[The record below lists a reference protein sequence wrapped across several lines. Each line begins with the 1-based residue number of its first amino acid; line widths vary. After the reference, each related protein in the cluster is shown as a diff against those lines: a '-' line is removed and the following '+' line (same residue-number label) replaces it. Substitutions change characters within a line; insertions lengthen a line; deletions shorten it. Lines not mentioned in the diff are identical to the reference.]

1 MTNGRGMG
9 SSKHEKSVL
18 RSGHHELPHI
28 EEETFRPD
36 RANNQTRV
44 THNTKSA
51 DTSSIGS
58 NDSTKMIIKKEMQW
72 QVDSEGGRTISQ
84 LDNYDIATEER
95 LRR

>member
-28 EEETFRPD
+28 EEETY
-36 RANNQTRV
+36 
-44 THNTKSA
+44 NTKSA